1 MKNYILIILMIVTI
15 LLSGC
20 GKDEKGTEVDRGNDN
35 NNQQEVESGEQNGE
49 DEADSEE
56 DEPNSD
62 IGKYEVNFYLFYS
75 SSCGHCHSEREW
87 IASIQDEYSYVNF
100 IMYEVSE
107 YSELFTKVTKAY
119 NLENEYVPVTII
131 GNNYM
136 VGYSEA
142 KNRKFIRYIEE
153 LSTFESCDVVQ
164 TVIDG
169 GDVEAC
175 MAKNEK

>member
-1 MKNYILIILMIVTI
+1 MKNYILILFMIVTI

-20 GKDEKGTEVDRGNDN
+20 SADRKEELNDN
-35 NNQQEVESGEQNGE
+35 NNQEQQEQSSQTGEQ
-49 DEADSEE
+49 EE
-56 DEPNSD
+56 VDPNV
-62 IGKYEVNFYLFYS
+62 GKNKVNVYLFYS

-100 IMYEVSE
+100 VMYEVSE
-107 YSELFTKVTKAY
+107 YSELFRKVTKAY
-119 NLENEYVPVTII
+119 NVENEYVPVTII

-142 KNRKFIRYIEE
+142 KNRKFIRYFEE
-153 LSTFESCDVVQ
+153 LSTFENCDVVQ
-164 TVIDG
+164 AIING
-169 GDVEAC
+169 EDVAAC